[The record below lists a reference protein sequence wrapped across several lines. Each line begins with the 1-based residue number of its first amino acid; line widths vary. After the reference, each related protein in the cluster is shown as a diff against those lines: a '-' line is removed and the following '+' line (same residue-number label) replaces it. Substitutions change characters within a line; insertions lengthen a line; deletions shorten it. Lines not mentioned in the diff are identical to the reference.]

1 MIPAEDNRGRAE
13 FSPPGPFPA
22 PGLNRSQRQ
31 APTKNRMCTVVI
43 LRRPGHDWP
52 LVFAANRD
60 EMTGR
65 PWLPPGRH
73 WPDRPEVTAGRD
85 ELAGG
90 TWLGLS
96 DLGVVA
102 GVLNRPG
109 SLGPRPGM
117 RSRGELPLEAIDHA
131 DAREA
136 AAALAAI
143 EPASYRSFN
152 LVVADARTAFW
163 IRSGGGDE
171 DDDAGGRD
179 PVQVTPVPD
188 GLSMITAY
196 DMNDTSSPRIRRYRP
211 LFEKAPA
218 PDPDAND
225 WAGWQALMAG
235 RDADAD
241 DGPEGAMTI
250 VTDEGFGTVSSSL
263 IALPAPGRPG
273 ARPVWLFAPG
283 RPDETPYSAIET

>member
-1 MIPAEDNRGRAE
+1 
-13 FSPPGPFPA
+13 
-22 PGLNRSQRQ
+22 
-31 APTKNRMCTVVI
+31 MCTLVI

-60 EMTGR
+60 EMTDR
-65 PWLPPGRH
+65 LWLPPGRH

-90 TWLGLS
+90 TWLGLN
-96 DLGVVA
+96 DFGVVA
-102 GVLNRPG
+102 GILNRPG
-109 SLGPRPGM
+109 SLGPRPGT
-117 RSRGELPLEAIDHA
+117 RSRGELPLEALDHA
-131 DAREA
+131 EAREA

-143 EPASYRSFN
+143 DPTSYRSFN

-163 IRSGGGDE
+163 IRSAGGGDAS
-171 DDDAGGRD
+171 AGGAGGAGGAD
-179 PVQVTPVPD
+179 SVQATPVPE
-188 GLSMITAY
+188 GLSMITAH

-250 VTDEGFGTVSSSL
+250 VTEEGFGTVSSSL
-263 IALPAPGRPG
+263 IALPAPGRTD